1 MLDRPIDL
9 PVELALTPDQEP
21 AAPAKTT
28 SPTIAANARGRGI
41 RPRLNVRLTWIPQLL
56 GRMNHA
62 GCSVGGRADRLDP
75 GTMLTRKTQ
84 HRTLAMLM
92 RSGQQARQLETP
104 RAVFDFVS

>member
-1 MLDRPIDL
+1 MLDRLIGL

-75 GTMLTRKTQ
+75 GTMLTSKISAQNTS
-84 HRTLAMLM
+84 HAD
-92 RSGQQARQLETP
+92 
-104 RAVFDFVS
+104 AVRPAGAAIKDAAGRL